1 MKDMPK
7 RARRMATLIL
17 DVDVDVDDIYFEQ
30 YVQGVDNKLTITII
44 IRSVAACFAERYFMW
59 R

>member
-1 MKDMPK
+1 
-7 RARRMATLIL
+7 MATLIL
-17 DVDVDVDDIYFEQ
+17 DVDVDDIYFEQ

-44 IRSVAACFAERYFMW
+44 IRSVAACFAEWYCMW